1 MKVIGITGGVGAG
14 KSTVLAM
21 LKELCSCEVIV
32 SDDVAKCIM
41 AKGGPLTQ
49 EAERLFGSG
58 AYLPDGELNK
68 PLIASMIYGDDE
80 LLRRWNR
87 AVHPAVNRE
96 IHEQIALARESGRY
110 DFVFV
115 ESALLIENGYEN
127 VCDEIWYIYADA
139 SVRRERLRASR
150 GYDDAKT
157 DGIMNSQLDDAQF
170 RSHCDFVVDTGNGIE
185 NTKHILQNRLEV
197 YKQMC

>member
-14 KSTVLAM
+14 KSTVLCM

-32 SDDVAKCIM
+32 SDDVAKRIM
-41 AKGGPLTQ
+41 EYGGPLTQ
-49 EAERLFGSG
+49 EAQRLFGKE
-58 AYLPDGELNK
+58 AYLPDKELNK
-68 PLIASMIYGDDE
+68 PLIAAKIYSDEE
-80 LLRRWNR
+80 LLKRWNM

-96 IHEQIALARESGRY
+96 IRSGIERARESGLY

-127 VCDEIWYIYADA
+127 ICDEIWYIYAAA
-139 SVRRERLRASR
+139 SVRRERLRISR

-157 DGIMNSQLDDAQF
+157 DGIMQSQLDDSQF
-170 RSHCDFVVDTGNGIE
+170 RKHCDFVVDTGGGIE
-185 NTKHILQNRLEV
+185 NTRHILQNRLEV
-197 YKQMC
+197 YK